1 MKTNV
6 HVMIT
11 GRVQGVWF
19 RANTR
24 QKAEQLGITG
34 WVCNT
39 RDGCVEAIFEGEENC
54 VKEMVEWCHRGPPLA
69 KIENVEVKNQSL
81 TNGFDDF
88 SIKY

>member
-6 HVMIT
+6 HVKIS

-24 QKAEQLGITG
+24 QKAEQLGVTG
-34 WVCNT
+34 WVKNNS
-39 RDGCVEAIFEGEENC
+39 DGCVEAIFEGEENS
-54 VKEMVEWCHRGPPLA
+54 VKELVEWCHRGPPLA
-69 KIENVEVKNQSL
+69 KIKNVEVKKQSA
-81 TNGFDDF
+81 TNGFEGF